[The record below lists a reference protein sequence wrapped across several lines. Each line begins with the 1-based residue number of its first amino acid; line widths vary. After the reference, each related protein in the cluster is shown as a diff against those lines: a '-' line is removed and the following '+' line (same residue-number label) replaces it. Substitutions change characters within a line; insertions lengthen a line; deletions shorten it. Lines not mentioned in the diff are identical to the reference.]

1 MSRQHGRRV
10 TRPGFTLIELLVVI
24 AIIGILV
31 ALLLPA
37 VQQAREAARRT
48 QCKNNL
54 KQMGLALHNYHDT
67 HNMLP
72 PAWVGVDP
80 QLFLAS
86 ANGING
92 WGWGA
97 KVLPQLDQSPLY
109 GRINF
114 SQSVLESQNLEV
126 RALPLAVFRC
136 PSDSGAQR
144 FTIHSHED
152 DSPLAE
158 LATANYIG
166 NFGTTEMHACEDL
179 PPGVVCQGNGMLFHN
194 SSLRFAD
201 VQDGLTQTFLIGER
215 RTLESQGWFSTWA
228 GHIPHGAE
236 SAQRILGSAD
246 HTPNHPNNHF
256 DDFGSNHVGGA
267 HFLMGDGSV
276 RFISANIDQN
286 TYQSLATRAGRDV
299 PGEF

>member
-1 MSRQHGRRV
+1 MSRRVVRR
-10 TRPGFTLIELLVVI
+10 GFTLIELLVVI

-54 KQMGLALHNYHDT
+54 KQLGLALHNYHDT

-72 PAWVGVDP
+72 PAWVGVNP
-80 QLFLAS
+80 QLLTADVH
-86 ANGING
+86 GLNG
-92 WGWGA
+92 WGWGS

-109 GRINF
+109 SRIQF
-114 SQSVLESQNLEV
+114 SQSVLEPQNVEI
-126 RALPLAVFRC
+126 RGTPLAVFRC

-144 FTIHSHED
+144 FTIRSHED

-158 LATANYIG
+158 LATGNYIG
-166 NFGTTEMHACEDL
+166 NFGTTEMHACEEL
-179 PPGVVCQGNGMLFHN
+179 PPGVPCQGNGVLFHN
-194 SSLRFAD
+194 SALRLGD
-201 VQDGLTQTFLIGER
+201 VLDGLTQTFMVGER
-215 RTLESQGWFSTWA
+215 RTVENLGWFSTWA
-228 GHIPHGAE
+228 GYIPEGEEA
-236 SAQRILGSAD
+236 AQRILGSAD
-246 HTPNHPNNHF
+246 HTPNHPDNHF

-276 RFISANIDQN
+276 RFISASIDQR
-286 TYQSLATRAGRDV
+286 TYLSLATRHGRDV

>member
-1 MSRQHGRRV
+1 MRPHRMRR
-10 TRPGFTLIELLVVI
+10 GFTLIELLVVI

-54 KQMGLALHNYHDT
+54 KQLGLALHNYHDT
-67 HNMLP
+67 HSMLP

-80 QLFLAS
+80 QLSTAYVHGL
-86 ANGING
+86 NG

-97 KVLPQLDQSPLY
+97 KVLPQLDQAPLY
-109 GRINF
+109 SRMNF
-114 SQSVLESQNLEV
+114 SQSVLASGNLEL
-126 RALPLAVFRC
+126 RGTPLAVFRC

-144 FTIHSHED
+144 FTIRSHED

-158 LATANYIG
+158 LATGNYIG

-179 PPGVVCQGNGMLFHN
+179 PPGMSCQGNGVLFHN
-194 SSLRFAD
+194 SSLRLGD
-201 VQDGLTQTFLIGER
+201 VLDGLTQTFFVGER
-215 RTLESQGWFSTWA
+215 RTVENLGWFSTWA
-228 GHIPHGAE
+228 GFIPEGEEA
-236 SAQRILGSAD
+236 AQRILGSAD

-267 HFLMGDGSV
+267 HFLLGDGSV
-276 RFISANIDQN
+276 RFISASINQQ
-286 TYQSLATRAGRDV
+286 TYLSLATRHGRDV